1 MLPISPQTSFKALGL
16 VRVSAVSPALRVADV
31 AYNTEQICSAI
42 RTLRTDHQCDI
53 IAFPELALTGYTCAD
68 LFYQTSLLHAA
79 SNAIATLCDT
89 IRETGGMV
97 IVGLPIEQH
106 GRLFN
111 CAVVINHGI
120 IKGIVPKT
128 YLPNTQEFYEERWFS
143 SSQDVV
149 EPIIRLHGQDIPF
162 GADLLFTAEDMPHC
176 TIGVEICEDLWAVIP
191 PSSAMALHGATIIV
205 NPSAS
210 DELLGKAEYRR
221 TLLRNQSGRCIA
233 AYCYSASGAGESTT
247 DLVFSGHSLIAENG
261 TVMAETERFHFTT
274 CFCLADIDVQHLVNE
289 RMKNNSFGGSSIHA
303 VQAQYRRIICMLA
316 HTVAPQKVLLPYT
329 SLYRLIPPS
338 FFPIE
343 YTDRA
348 EYCREVFSIQTTGLA
363 KRLRHINARTAV
375 LGISGGLDSTLA
387 LLAVVKAFDLLGYPR
402 TGIHAITMPGFG
414 TTSRTKSNAEQLTEH
429 FGVSLRI
436 VPIAP
441 AVRQHFEDIGHDENI
456 HDVTYENSQA
466 RERTQILMDIAN
478 QVNGIVIGTGDL
490 SELALGWC
498 TFNGDHISMYN
509 VNVDIPKTLVQ
520 YVVEW
525 CATTEFSGEEQRLLL
540 DILHTPISP
549 ELLPGSDD
557 TITQDTEQTLGP
569 YIVHDFILYYAI
581 RMGFTPVKIVLYA
594 ERAFAGV
601 YTFAQIMQWARIF
614 YKRFFAHQFKR
625 SCLPDGPKIGS
636 LSLSPRGYWR
646 MPSDAL
652 ATVWLEA
659 LDALERERAGQ

>member
-1 MLPISPQTSFKALGL
+1 MLSSFQQLGL
-16 VRVSAVSPALRVADV
+16 VRLAAVSPELHVADV
-31 AYNTEQICSAI
+31 EGNTNNICAAI
-42 RTLRTDHQCDI
+42 RTLRTDHSCDV
-53 IAFPELALTGYTCAD
+53 IAFPELAITGYTCAD
-68 LFYQTSLLHAA
+68 LFYQPVLLCHALRSL
-79 SNAIATLCDT
+79 DT
-89 IRETGGMV
+89 ICAVVREVGGIV
-97 IVGLPIEQH
+97 IVGLPIEQY
-106 GRLFN
+106 GRLYN
-111 CAVVINHGI
+111 CAAVIDQSGI
-120 IKGIVPKT
+120 LGIVPKT

-143 SSQDVV
+143 SAFDTVDQTISINDAT
-149 EPIIRLHGQDIPF
+149 IPF
-162 GADLLFTAEDMPHC
+162 GTDLLFYVHNMQHC
-176 TIGVEICEDLWAVIP
+176 ILGVEICEDLWAVIP
-191 PSSAMALHGATIIV
+191 PSSTMALHGATIIV

-261 TVMAETERFHFTT
+261 AVIAETERFHFATR
-274 CFCLADIDVQHLVNE
+274 FCIADIDVQHLINE
-289 RMKNNSFGGSSIHA
+289 RVKNNSFGGGS
-303 VQAQYRRIICMLA
+303 QAIQMRYRRIRCTFNDS
-316 HTVAPQKVLLPYT
+316 TVPDKVLTPNTILHRT
-329 SLYRLIPPS
+329 IPSS
-338 FFPIE
+338 FFPTE
-343 YTDRA
+343 QTARA

-414 TTSRTKSNAEQLTEH
+414 TTSRTKSNAEQLAEC

-436 VPIAP
+436 VPIAS
-441 AVRQHFEDIGHDENI
+441 AVRQHFADIGHDETV

-525 CATTEFSGEEQRLLL
+525 CATTEFSGEEQQLLL

-549 ELLPGSDD
+549 ELLPGADD
-557 TITQDTEQTLGP
+557 TITQSTEQTLGP
-569 YIVHDFILYYAI
+569 YVVHDFILYHAI
-581 RMGFTPVKIVLYA
+581 RMGFTPAKIVLYA
-594 ERAFAGV
+594 ERAFRDF
-601 YTFAQIMQWARIF
+601 YTYDQIVGWTRIF
-614 YKRFFAHQFKR
+614 YRRFFAHQFKR

-646 MPSDAL
+646 MPSDAM
-652 ATVWLEA
+652 ATVWLKEIEQ
-659 LDALERERAGQ
+659 LVIERA